1 MYRRN
6 VDIFIAG
13 GLALLGG
20 AAYEAHVPG
29 PVQVVLG
36 IALFFAPGYLW
47 SEAILS
53 QRLTGVERV
62 LSSAGMSLIL
72 PILGGFLFYGLRIS
86 LFRSAWVGLLVVLSL
101 LGVVAVAV
109 VRLREQP
116 APPEDRA
123 EPAPQQQPGGNRR
136 ALPHVIM
143 YGVAALVALGSVA
156 FSVHS
161 AQTQKFPG
169 RTMFWMQPNTAQNA
183 VKASLGATNH
193 QGATERYEV
202 KLTEKGKVTGTWNFT
217 LADGQTWQRTIA
229 YTTASGDSMVANLY
243 LLPDTSKPYLTAD
256 NGEQTAPTPTATKSK
271 AKSKSTAKPTTGA
284 SATATA
290 SATSAAGQ

>member
-6 VDIFIAG
+6 LDIFIAG

-62 LSSAGMSLIL
+62 MTSAGMSLIL

-101 LGVVAVAV
+101 LGVVAVAI

-116 APPEDRA
+116 APPEA
-123 EPAPQQQPGGNRR
+123 QPGPAAGQRPGGNRR
-136 ALPHVIM
+136 ALPHVII
-143 YGVAALVALGSVA
+143 YGAAALVALGSVA

-161 AQTQKFPG
+161 AQNQKFPG
-169 RTMFWMQPNTAQNA
+169 RTMFWLQPDTAANA
-183 VKASLGATNH
+183 VKASLGATNY
-193 QGATERYEV
+193 QGVTEQYEV
-202 KLTEKGKVTGTWNFT
+202 KLLEKNKVIYSHAFT
-217 LADGQTWQRTIA
+217 LANGQTWQIPVK
-229 YTTASGDSMVANLY
+229 YTTASGDSLVANLY
-243 LLPDTSKPYLTAD
+243 LLPDTSKPYLTTD
-256 NGEQTAPTPTATKSK
+256 NGQPAPTASASKPKSTTAASPATTPATTPVPTAP
-271 AKSKSTAKPTTGA
+271 A
-284 SATATA
+284 SATA
-290 SATSAAGQ
+290 SP

>member
-6 VDIFIAG
+6 LDIFIAG

-62 LSSAGMSLIL
+62 MTSAGMSLIL

-101 LGVVAVAV
+101 LGVVAVAI

-116 APPEDRA
+116 APPEA
-123 EPAPQQQPGGNRR
+123 QPGPAAGQRPGGNRR
-136 ALPHVIM
+136 ALPHVII
-143 YGVAALVALGSVA
+143 YGAAALVALGSVA

-161 AQTQKFPG
+161 AQNQKFPG
-169 RTMFWMQPNTAQNA
+169 RTMFWLQPDTAANA
-183 VKASLGATNH
+183 VKASLGATNY
-193 QGATERYEV
+193 QGVTEQYEV
-202 KLTEKGKVTGTWNFT
+202 KLLEKNKVIYSHAFT
-217 LADGQTWQRTIA
+217 LANGQTWQTPVK
-229 YTTASGDSMVANLY
+229 YTTASGDSLVANLY
-243 LLPDTSKPYLTAD
+243 LLPDSSKPYLTTD
-256 NGEQTAPTPTATKSK
+256 NGQPASTASASKPKSTTAASPATTPATTPVPTAP
-271 AKSKSTAKPTTGA
+271 A
-284 SATATA
+284 SATA
-290 SATSAAGQ
+290 SP